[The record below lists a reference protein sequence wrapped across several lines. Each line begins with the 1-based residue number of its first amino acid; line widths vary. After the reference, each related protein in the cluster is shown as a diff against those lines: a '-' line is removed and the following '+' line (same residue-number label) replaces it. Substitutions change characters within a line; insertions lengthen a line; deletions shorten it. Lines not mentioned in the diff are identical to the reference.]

1 MLREGMRWGDY
12 RIGHLLGRGGM
23 GDVYEASHVATGR
36 RLALKVLRRA
46 IFTPE
51 ERARFLR
58 EGQLAASISD
68 PRTVFMFGA
77 EEIAGVPVIAME
89 LAPGGTL
96 KDLVTASGPLTPAAA
111 AAAVLDIISGLEAA
125 QMAGILHRDV
135 KPSNCFLD
143 HEGSVKIGDFG
154 ISIST
159 LSRDPWSELQGS
171 GFQGTPV
178 FAAPEQLRGE
188 PLDVRSD
195 IYAVGATLY
204 YLLTGQPPV
213 TGPNLHELIE
223 RVTHDAVVSPRAGRP
238 EIPRALASLTVR
250 CLSKAPSARPQS
262 YAEIADVL
270 RPFVGSNDAAS
281 RPGLRVL
288 AGLVDRLL
296 IVLPLELFDTLRSFA
311 AAADASLGD
320 AAVRWSWTA
329 LGIYYVILEGA
340 TGASVGKRM
349 FGVRVVSATGPMTF
363 RRALLRTTIF
373 VAPGL
378 IMTAVRLGYGSVSLF
393 PTGTATDALNRPLFV
408 LVFMAILFVTARP
421 TNGWS
426 GLHDLMSA
434 TRVVSTALS
443 DRRRRVPV
451 RLPALTT
458 TSHTG
463 QRLGPFDI
471 VKNLGATDRGTLL
484 QAFDPMLRRD
494 VWIHRLPLGSPALTP
509 VRRDVSRMTRLHWL
523 MGQRGGDSAWDAF
536 EAPRGR
542 SLLTVSEPIDWLTLR
557 GWLGDLSAELARTA
571 GDETLPALTL
581 ANVWVREDGHVTL
594 LDFAYPS
601 MIAEKQPAAP
611 SWKPTD
617 LIPAVATYARARAPR
632 ANGYPLSVLDRIEA
646 WTRTPPDDLQALCA
660 ATIALTSTTNRVTSA
675 RRGLPIALSLVP
687 IVLVLVA
694 GLAGIPGMRTM
705 RTFEHANMLWW
716 LDALDAGEPGSAPFD
731 PDTHQAAERYVAE
744 RFRASLSDETIWTG
758 IRPQPE
764 RQRARHRLAR
774 RLLQQYPPD
783 PGGLASV
790 ARQLGP
796 QIARA
801 DAQSRTIADRTG
813 PFVALIVST
822 GSALVLA
829 VVMIAH
835 LVSSVVVRGGVVAR
849 AAGLAAVTSGG
860 HEITRLR
867 SFSRAVIA
875 WSPALLWYLYLAA
888 SPRTPD
894 GFPFPRFPIVAMAS
908 TYAILFVGAIVTV
921 SRPSQGLHDALL
933 DVWVVPR

>member
-1 MLREGMRWGDY
+1 MDNETAHPPVRCPSCGRLLPPDAAEALCPICLLQAGLLTISADDQQTEESVTFRDGAGEAPMLREGMRWGDY

-89 LAPGGTL
+89 LVPGGTL

-296 IVLPLELFDTLRSFA
+296 IVLPLVLFDTLRSFA

-378 IMTAVRLGYGSVSLF
+378 IMTAVRLGYGCQ
-393 PTGTATDALNRPLFV
+393 PLPDRDRDRR
-408 LVFMAILFVTARP
+408 AE
-421 TNGWS
+421 
-426 GLHDLMSA
+426 
-434 TRVVSTALS
+434 STALRTGFHG
-443 DRRRRVPV
+443 DPLRHCPAHERVERTP
-451 RLPALTT
+451 RFDERD
-458 TSHTG
+458 TSRFHGDTG
-463 QRLGPFDI
+463 
-471 VKNLGATDRGTLL
+471 
-484 QAFDPMLRRD
+484 
-494 VWIHRLPLGSPALTP
+494 
-509 VRRDVSRMTRLHWL
+509 
-523 MGQRGGDSAWDAF
+523 
-536 EAPRGR
+536 
-542 SLLTVSEPIDWLTLR
+542 
-557 GWLGDLSAELARTA
+557 
-571 GDETLPALTL
+571 
-581 ANVWVREDGHVTL
+581 
-594 LDFAYPS
+594 
-601 MIAEKQPAAP
+601 PAA
-611 SWKPTD
+611 SCAGSSAGTDNYLAHGPT
-617 LIPAVATYARARAPR
+617 
-632 ANGYPLSVLDRIEA
+632 A
-646 WTRTPPDDLQALCA
+646 WTIRHRQEPRCHRSGDVAPGVRSHA
-660 ATIALTSTTNRVTSA
+660 ASRRLDPSSSA
-675 RRGLPIALSLVP
+675 RLSR
-687 IVLVLVA
+687 A
-694 GLAGIPGMRTM
+694 
-705 RTFEHANMLWW
+705 
-716 LDALDAGEPGSAPFD
+716 
-731 PDTHQAAERYVAE
+731 DTC
-744 RFRASLSDETIWTG
+744 
-758 IRPQPE
+758 P
-764 RQRARHRLAR
+764 AR
-774 RLLQQYPPD
+774 RLTYD
-783 PGGLASV
+783 SSSLAHGT
-790 ARQLGP
+790 ARRRFRMGRVRGP
-796 QIARA
+796 AWPVSADGERADRLA
-801 DAQSRTIADRTG
+801 DAQG
-813 PFVALIVST
+813 
-822 GSALVLA
+822 
-829 VVMIAH
+829 
-835 LVSSVVVRGGVVAR
+835 VAR
-849 AAGLAAVTSGG
+849 
-860 HEITRLR
+860 
-867 SFSRAVIA
+867 
-875 WSPALLWYLYLAA
+875 
-888 SPRTPD
+888 
-894 GFPFPRFPIVAMAS
+894 
-908 TYAILFVGAIVTV
+908 
-921 SRPSQGLHDALL
+921 
-933 DVWVVPR
+933 